1 MVLLV
6 AEKVGFKTKKNI
18 IRDNRK
24 FYKIKGSIHQDDTT
38 IINIY
43 VPNKRIS
50 KCMNFCEY

>member
-6 AEKVGFKTKKNI
+6 AEKVGFKTKKKLV
-18 IRDNRK
+18 DNRK

-43 VPNKRIS
+43 VPKN
-50 KCMNFCEY
+50 MNFCEY